1 MCRSVIPWTLETV
14 EQTPVRKRFET
25 FHGNRWA
32 RTLLNQS
39 LQSLTVPARNRGVR
53 MQAKAGNG
61 GTAGTG
67 QSLHALRIDLISGTS
82 HAAAGARPEGHSSGY
97 GGGIEARQPG
107 LIAGE
112 RIGFFRIGVRSQPAA
127 EEEFRNTFGQRR

>member
-1 MCRSVIPWTLETV
+1 M
-14 EQTPVRKRFET
+14 RF
-25 FHGNRWA
+25 A
-32 RTLLNQS
+32 
-39 LQSLTVPARNRGVR
+39 
-53 MQAKAGNG
+53 

-82 HAAAGARPEGHSSGY
+82 HAAAGARPECHSSGY

-127 EEEFRNTFGQRR
+127 QEEFRNTFGQRRSQLLDFPILWGRQRLKLRMAIVIFEAARYRAGASRAA